1 MNVRMCWL
9 REWLIVVDIG
19 HNVIAD
25 YMIVVSVSELR
36 VLSLSLALS
45 DSWLVVE

>member
-36 VLSLSLALS
+36 VLSLSHSLIVG
-45 DSWLVVE
+45 W